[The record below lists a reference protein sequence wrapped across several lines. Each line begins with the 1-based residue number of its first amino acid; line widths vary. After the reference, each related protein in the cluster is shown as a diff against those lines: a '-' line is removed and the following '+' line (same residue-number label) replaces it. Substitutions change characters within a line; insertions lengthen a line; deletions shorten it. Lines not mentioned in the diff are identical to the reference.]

1 MRWFWFATF
10 TFVCSLL
17 SLFYRQPLIL
27 IGELFIIDLFL
38 TRKVNWFFWL
48 PKKSKP
54 IPGWINLTLW
64 LLVTTWIIRVLAIDS
79 ITIISPAIKP
89 QIKPGDH
96 VLVSKIHFGPR
107 LPVSL
112 FGKTLPYYRFGG
124 LPGISGI
131 KRGDLLAY
139 NYPEGDSIFSGNNTS
154 SYYSLKRKSESSA
167 EKFLETKILYRPVDK
182 RKPEINRCIGLPG
195 DTVLIGIREEN
206 IFSHRFKVNQVAYD
220 YLVEVKNRQLPFDF
234 LSKLD
239 ISPAEM
245 QVMPGL
251 GYLIPLRQ
259 DQYSMVVQRPE
270 VTSATAYFLENDR
283 GDYNIFPH
291 HAMYPWNRDNFGPVI
306 VPRKGDIIKLTL
318 QNLCIYQRI
327 IEVYEENRLEILQGS
342 ILINGSPSD
351 NYVVKQNY
359 YFVLGDNRHHSRDSR
374 HWGFLPE
381 DHIIG
386 KPVIILFSAMKPAG
400 QSIEIYWKRFFN
412 TPK

>member
-10 TFVCSLL
+10 TLICSLL
-17 SLFYRQPLIL
+17 SVFYRQPLIL
-27 IGELFIIDLFL
+27 IGELFVIDLFL
-38 TRKVNWFFWL
+38 TRKVKWFFWF
-48 PKKSKP
+48 PKITKP
-54 IPGWINLTLW
+54 FPGWLHLVLW
-64 LLVTTWIIRVLAIDS
+64 LLVTTWIIRILAIDS
-79 ITIISPAIKP
+79 LSIISPASKP

-107 LPVSL
+107 LPVSF
-112 FGKTLPYYRFGG
+112 FGTSLPYYRLGG

-131 KRGDLLAY
+131 ERGDLLAY
-139 NYPEGDSIFSGNNTS
+139 NYPEGDSVFSGNTTT

-167 EKFLETKILYRPVDK
+167 EKLPNSKILFRTVDH
-182 RKPEINRCIGLPG
+182 RRPEINRCIGIPG
-195 DTVLIGIREEN
+195 DTIKISARKDMPMSSRYHN
-206 IFSHRFKVNQVAYD
+206 NQVAYD
-220 YLVEVKNRQLPFDF
+220 YLVEVRNRQLPFDF

-239 ISPAEM
+239 ISPGEM

-259 DQYSMVVQRPE
+259 DQYSMVIQRPE
-270 VTSATAYFLENDR
+270 VTIATEFFLDNDR

-306 VPRKGDIIKLTL
+306 VPRKGDNIKLTL
-318 QNLCIYQRI
+318 QNLCIYKRI
-327 IEVYEENRLEILQGS
+327 IEVYEKNQLEILRDS
-342 ILINGSPSD
+342 IFINGSPSD
-351 NYVVKQNY
+351 NYIVKQNY
-359 YFVLGDNRHHSRDSR
+359 FFVLGDNRHHSRDSR

-386 KPVIILFSAMKPAG
+386 KPVIIWFSILKPAG
-400 QSIEIYWKRFFN
+400 QTLKINWNRFFN